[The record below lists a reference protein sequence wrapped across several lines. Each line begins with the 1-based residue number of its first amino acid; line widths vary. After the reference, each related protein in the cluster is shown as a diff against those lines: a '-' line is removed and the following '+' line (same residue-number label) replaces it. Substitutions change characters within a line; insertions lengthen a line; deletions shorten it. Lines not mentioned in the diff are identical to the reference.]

1 MTEEYSLDGGEAV
14 ALKQEELLIDE
25 DTEGCQP
32 STSSSSLPSPSSS
45 SLLSVDERNQAFLDS
60 LNEPQNKRGGSEED
74 ECGSYIE
81 DLDMFDRDLVL
92 MPTKDLNA
100 LMKRRNIPKE
110 RRDQIKQRRRTL
122 KNRGYAANC
131 RLNRDEEE
139 EQLLEQIS
147 EHERKLEE
155 LEEEERR
162 KRALASQVREE
173 DREWE
178 AAIEEYADLIRP
190 GELDGLLKL
199 PGQE

>member
-1 MTEEYSLDGGEAV
+1 M
-14 ALKQEELLIDE
+14 
-25 DTEGCQP
+25 
-32 STSSSSLPSPSSS
+32 
-45 SLLSVDERNQAFLDS
+45 
-60 LNEPQNKRGGSEED
+60 NK
-74 ECGSYIE
+74 
-81 DLDMFDRDLVL
+81 
-92 MPTKDLNA
+92 
-100 LMKRRNIPKE
+100 
-110 RRDQIKQRRRTL
+110 
-122 KNRGYAANC
+122 
-131 RLNRDEEE
+131 DEEE

-162 KRALASQVREE
+162 KRALAAQVREE